1 MLAFE
6 GVVAN
11 DTISGSFTEAAKD
24 KTGEFRVEMVA
35 GGQTNFQK
43 WANNRTRNLLFAY
56 LHIVNGGWP
65 HLAGCHRT
73 LRVIYNFCVL

>member
-43 WANNRTRNLLFAY
+43 
-56 LHIVNGGWP
+56 
-65 HLAGCHRT
+65 
-73 LRVIYNFCVL
+73 